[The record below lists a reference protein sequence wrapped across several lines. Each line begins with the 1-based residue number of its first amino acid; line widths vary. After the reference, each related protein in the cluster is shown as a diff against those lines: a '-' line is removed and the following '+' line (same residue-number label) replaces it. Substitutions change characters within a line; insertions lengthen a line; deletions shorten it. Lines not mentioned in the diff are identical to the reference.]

1 MSFDNLSVLQSVPV
15 AKFEQTDYDTSNS
28 TIQIAQFGTLCQ
40 DIIQRVD
47 VFPIFGI
54 HFIQVA
60 EQHLPSEAFFAQV
73 WLSLKQSLRMH
84 GLSNAITNL
93 LDSHR
98 CKRVTHKKIEHIFL
112 FIQLTKKRNEGMF
125 TTMM

>member
-1 MSFDNLSVLQSVPV
+1 MSFDDSLSVLQSVPV
-15 AKFEQTDYDTSNS
+15 AKFVQTDYDTSNS

-98 CKRVTHKKIEHIFL
+98 CKRVTHKKIEHIF
-112 FIQLTKKRNEGMF
+112 FVHPTH
-125 TTMM
+125 